1 MKMNFGLSK
10 EVYEKI
16 RKIVIKYDKY
26 EFKIFGSRAKN
37 TYKNTSDIDI
47 AIFENVTENDEF
59 AIRNDFDLLNIIY
72 KIDLVFI
79 NEKIKKNFLEEIKKK
94 GVTIK

>member
-1 MKMNFGLSK
+1 MREGMKMNFGLSK

-37 TYKNTSDIDI
+37 TYKTTSDIDI
-47 AIFENVTENDEF
+47 AIF
-59 AIRNDFDLLNIIY
+59 
-72 KIDLVFI
+72 
-79 NEKIKKNFLEEIKKK
+79 
-94 GVTIK
+94 